1 MNSLRDTMQNAFAAA
16 AFAERNL
23 HQEAR
28 EFLGEGAQP
37 RAQAGSTRPDAKAKK
52 RARPTLKA

>member
-1 MNSLRDTMQNAFAAA
+1 MNSLRETMENAFAAA

-37 RAQAGSTRPDAKAKK
+37 RAQSGSTRAAESKNK
-52 RARPTLKA
+52 RQRPSLKA

>member
-1 MNSLRDTMQNAFAAA
+1 MNSLRETMENAFAAA
-16 AFAERNL
+16 AFAECNL

-37 RAQAGSTRPDAKAKK
+37 RVQSGGTRIGDAK
-52 RARPTLKA
+52 RQRQRPSLKA

>member
-1 MNSLRDTMQNAFAAA
+1 MNSLRDTMQNAFAAV

-37 RAQAGSTRPDAKAKK
+37 RTQAGSTRTDAKAK
-52 RARPTLKA
+52 RQRPSLKA

>member
-1 MNSLRDTMQNAFAAA
+1 MNSLRETMQNVFAAA

-37 RAQAGSTRPDAKAKK
+37 RTQAGSTRTDSKTK
-52 RARPTLKA
+52 RQRPSLKA

>member
-1 MNSLRDTMQNAFAAA
+1 MNSLRETMQNAFAAA

-37 RAQAGSTRPDAKAKK
+37 RTQAGSSRPDAQRK
-52 RARPTLKA
+52 RNRPSLKA

>member
-1 MNSLRDTMQNAFAAA
+1 MNSLRDTMQNAFAAV

-23 HQEAR
+23 QQEAR

-37 RAQAGSTRPDAKAKK
+37 RTQAGSARPDSAKGK
-52 RARPTLKA
+52 RQRPSLKA